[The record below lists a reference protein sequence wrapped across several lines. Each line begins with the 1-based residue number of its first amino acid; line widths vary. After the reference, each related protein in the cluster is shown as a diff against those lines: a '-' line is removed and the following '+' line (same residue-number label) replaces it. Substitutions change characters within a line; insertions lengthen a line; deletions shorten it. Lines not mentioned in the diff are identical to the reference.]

1 MNQKFK
7 NVISSQCLCN
17 DDFGKTWI
25 LMFEENCR
33 HEPVS
38 ITCRMRKPCY
48 GRVQFVL
55 CLLEN
60 KKIDLSRIPV
70 NKGTNTR
77 LGWTKYNISYENR
90 PFTANHVV
98 QNRHAGE
105 EKSHWDK
112 TNKGNYHLELCM
124 PLFVLSHCDFKLS
137 SIAVCT
143 TWMASCKRPIHPR
156 SLDLISLCLLTGAEG
171 GKGL

>member
-1 MNQKFK
+1 MNPD
-7 NVISSQCLCN
+7 V
-17 DDFGKTWI
+17 WW
-25 LMFEENCR
+25 NCR

-48 GRVQFVL
+48 DRIQFVL

-60 KKIDLSRIPV
+60 KKIDLFRIPV
-70 NKGTNTR
+70 NRGTNAR

-105 EKSHWDK
+105 QKSHWDK

-124 PLFVLSHCDFKLS
+124 PLFVLSHCDFCSL
-137 SIAVCT
+137 ALRFCT
-143 TWMASCKRPIHPR
+143 TWMAGCKGSIHPR
-156 SLDLISLCLLTGAEG
+156 SLDLISLCLLTGGEC